1 MHILSLENIS
11 KSYGEKILLNNISL
25 GIDESD
31 KIGIIGI
38 NGTGKSTL
46 LKIIAGIETT
56 DAGQIIRKNQM
67 RIEYLSQDP
76 EFDPKATV
84 IEQIFKGN
92 SPEMIL
98 MRRYESILEKIEVGD
113 MSYNDELLKLQNK
126 IDELHLWELESA
138 AKTVLTKLDIKDF
151 GRQMGVLSGG
161 QRKRVALASALIA
174 NSDLLILDEPT
185 NHMDSDSIT
194 WLEEYLNRRKGA
206 VIMITH
212 DRYFLDRVT
221 NRIIEL
227 DGAKLYSYDGNYSL
241 FVEKKIERDAIEEA
255 LERKKQNL
263 YRTELAWIK
272 RGARARSTKQ
282 KARIQRFDSL
292 KESLNTAKKDE
303 MDISVLG
310 SRLGKKVIELE
321 QVCKSFEDI
330 TCIKNFSYI
339 LLRDDRIGILGPNG
353 IGKSTLMNLI
363 ANRLQ
368 PDSGTVDRGE
378 TVKVGYF
385 SQETFHLDNQM
396 RVLDFVREIA
406 EYLPLANGQRISASK
421 MLERFL
427 FPSNLQYSLIG
438 KLSGGEKRRL
448 HLLSVL
454 MEAPNVLLLDEPTND
469 LDIATLTILEDFID
483 YFNGPVMAVSHDRYF
498 LDRICEKIFSYKGNG
513 DIEIYPGNYTDYME
527 RIANQAIEGVIKPEQ
542 TGKQNYKNK
551 DEKLKFSYK
560 EKIEFEEIDDVI
572 EVLEQKLLQLEE
584 EMEIHATQYTK
595 IQELM
600 EEKAATE
607 KMLEEKMERW
617 SYLNVLAEK
626 IEEQKNKQ

>member
-11 KSYGEKILLNNISL
+11 KSYGEKKLLDNISF

-46 LKIIAGIETT
+46 LKIIAGIETS
-56 DAGQIIRKNQM
+56 DQGQIIRKNQM

-76 EFDPKATV
+76 EFDSEATV

-113 MSYNDELLKLQNK
+113 MSYNDELMKLQNK

-151 GRQMGVLSGG
+151 NRKMSILSGG

-227 DGAKLYSYDGNYSL
+227 DGTKLYSYDGNYSL
-241 FVEKKIERDAIEEA
+241 FVEKKIVRDAIEEA

-292 KESLNTAKKDE
+292 KESLNTEKSDE

-321 QVCKSFEDI
+321 QVSKSFGEI
-330 TCIKNFSYI
+330 TCIENFCYI

-363 ANRLQ
+363 ANRIR
-368 PDSGTVDRGE
+368 PDSGTIDRGE

-385 SQETFHLDNQM
+385 SQETFHLDDQM
-396 RVLDFVREIA
+396 RVLDFVREKA

-483 YFNGPVMAVSHDRYF
+483 YFNGPVIAVSHDRYF
-498 LDRICEKIFSYKGNG
+498 LDRVCEKIFSYEGNG
-513 DIEIYPGNYTDYME
+513 AIQIYPGNYSDYIE
-527 RIANQAIEGVIKPEQ
+527 RMDNQVTEVIKKPEQ
-542 TGKQNYKNK
+542 STKQSYKKK

-560 EKIEFEEIDDVI
+560 EKREFEEIDDII
-572 EVLEQKLLQLEE
+572 EKLEQKLIHLEE
-584 EMEIHATQYTK
+584 EMEVYATQYTK

-600 EEKAATE
+600 EEKDATE
-607 KMLEEKMERW
+607 KILEEKMERW
-617 SYLNVLAEK
+617 SYLNELAEK
-626 IEEQKNKQ
+626 IEEQKNNI